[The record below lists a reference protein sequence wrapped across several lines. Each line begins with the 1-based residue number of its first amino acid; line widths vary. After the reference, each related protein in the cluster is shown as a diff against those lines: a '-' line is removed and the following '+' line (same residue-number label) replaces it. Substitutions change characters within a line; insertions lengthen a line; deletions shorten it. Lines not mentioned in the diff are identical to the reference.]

1 MFRFEAFTE
10 YVSGGIC
17 LMYAFYNYNSDFI
30 LFKQHDA
37 RNSEECL
44 IFRKGVRMNNLKE
57 LYENQHRINYNYKP
71 KIVKLLNDYFDLH
84 PEELL

>member
-1 MFRFEAFTE
+1 MFRFEAFKG
-10 YVSGGIC
+10 YVSGGIY
-17 LMYAFYNYNSDFI
+17 LMFAFYNYNTNSI
-30 LFKQHDA
+30 LFKQHDS

-44 IFRKGVRMNNLKE
+44 IFGKGVRMNNLKE
-57 LYENQHRINYNYKP
+57 VYENQYRINYNYKP